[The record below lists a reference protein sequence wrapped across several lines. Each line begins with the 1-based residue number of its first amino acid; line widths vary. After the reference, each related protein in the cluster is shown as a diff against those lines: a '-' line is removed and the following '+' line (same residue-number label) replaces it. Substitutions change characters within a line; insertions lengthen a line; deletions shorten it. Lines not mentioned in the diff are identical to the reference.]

1 MHLKLSEVAKVL
13 GTSWRHTHDPL
24 VCGVSTDTRCLSSGE
39 LFFALRGERFDG
51 HAYLSEAEQKGAVA
65 AVVTR
70 ASSGVS
76 LPQIEVPDTRKALGL
91 LAAHWHQLCG
101 ASTIG
106 ITGSVGKTTVK
117 TLLACLLEPHVCVTQ
132 GNFNNDIGV
141 PLTLFSESPD
151 DKFAVIEM
159 GANAAGEIGYLASL
173 ARPRVGVLTAIA
185 PAHVKGFGSVEGIA
199 RAKSE
204 LFASLPEDGA
214 AVTTVDVAK
223 WRAVRDAIGQRRLK
237 RVALAREPG
246 ADLWIEQTNVKDD
259 VWHVKTGGCLQIDFQ
274 LPLLGQHN
282 LQNALLALA
291 AASQMEVD
299 LTEAVQRWQNLKP
312 VAGRM
317 EKLPGLRGST
327 LINDAY
333 NASPASVRAA
343 IDWLATQPGR
353 RILVLGDM
361 AELGNEASR
370 YHQEMGNY
378 ASQQGIDQLLGIGE
392 LSEAAVMGFSGNA
405 EHFANADA
413 LCAYLQQHLTRG
425 DVVLFKGSR
434 VMALERVITHLRE
447 KEQEEG
453 L

>member
-1 MHLKLSEVAKVL
+1 MHLRLSEIAKVL
-13 GTSWRHTHDPL
+13 GASWRHSHDPA
-24 VCGVSTDTRCLSSGE
+24 VVGVSTDTRSLSSGE

-51 HAYLSEAEQKGAVA
+51 HDYLSEAERKGAVA

-76 LPQIEVPDTRKALGL
+76 VPQIEVPDTRKALGL

-101 ASTIG
+101 PSTIG

-151 DKFAVIEM
+151 DRFAVIEM

-214 AVTTVDVAK
+214 AVTTVDVAN
-223 WRAVRDAIGQRRLK
+223 WRVVRDAIGQRRLK

-246 ADLWIEQTNVKDD
+246 ADLWIEKANVKDD
-259 VWHVKTGGCLQIDFQ
+259 VWYVKTGGCLQIDFQ

-299 LTEAVQRWQNLKP
+299 LTEVVQRWQNLKP

-353 RILVLGDM
+353 KILVLGDM

-378 ASQQGIDQLLGIGE
+378 ASQHGIDQLLGIGE
-392 LSEAAVMGFSGNA
+392 LSEAAVTGFSGNA

-413 LCAYLQQHLTRG
+413 LCAYLQQHLTRE